1 MDELKVWI
9 DEQRANGNLNKWFEE
24 AEQFARD
31 LWTMIGDVFRA
42 LQSLNSEEAKAWMGA
57 ITRGIGDIIVGF
69 VNVFNGA
76 NNLFQLFRDPKQ
88 FTRITAALLT
98 GNEEALRNAGWK
110 HFVSWESGFT
120 SGLQESTI
128 PSEIP
133 KYIRAPEPQFPGIGK
148 SAGQSWVTG
157 FGDGV
162 SSGLTLPSTLNESLP
177 PDLLTQNG
185 KDISAGLIDG
195 MKQGAKDLPQFG
207 PTYVSDPFATSMG
220 IKSPST
226 VFYAFGASIMQGL
239 LNGLKSLATT
249 IDGVWTT
256 LKSTATTTMESI
268 KTALGRIDDNLSFPG
283 IATALGSAMSTAYD
297 TVSGWATTIGSKIR
311 GLLDRARSA
320 GSTIGGRLGFA
331 AGGLVTAPT
340 RALIGEAGPEAV
352 VPLTRPLSQV
362 NADVRGMAALL
373 RGQYEYKS
381 SSGVGGPSKVVNA
394 SITVES
400 PAANPAVVAE
410 QVVNRL
416 VAIRS

>member
-1 MDELKVWI
+1 
-9 DEQRANGNLNKWFEE
+9 
-24 AEQFARD
+24 
-31 LWTMIGDVFRA
+31 
-42 LQSLNSEEAKAWMGA
+42 
-57 ITRGIGDIIVGF
+57 
-69 VNVFNGA
+69 
-76 NNLFQLFRDPKQ
+76 
-88 FTRITAALLT
+88 LLT
-98 GNEEALRNAGWK
+98 SNEEALRNVGWK
-110 HFVSWESGFT
+110 NFVSWEGGFKSGMA
-120 SGLQESTI
+120 ESTVAYD
-128 PSEIP
+128 IP
-133 KYIRAPEPQFPGIGK
+133 KYLKRPTEAEFNGIGAD
-148 SAGQSWVTG
+148 AGSSWAYG
-157 FGDGV
+157 FRDAV
-162 SSGLTLPSTLNESLP
+162 STDLSVPTTVKESLP

-195 MKQGAKDLPQFG
+195 MEQGAGPLTKFG
-207 PTYVSDPFATSMG
+207 PDWVSDPFAKSMG

-226 VFYAFGASIMQGL
+226 VFYGFGASIMQGL

-256 LKSTATTTMESI
+256 LKTTATTTMESI
-268 KTALGRIDDNLSFPG
+268 KTALGKIDDNLSFSG